1 MPEDLLDWLWLD
13 QGAGSSKNIHLS
25 YSYGLLPGSFSN
37 DFRDCPVNTT
47 PSVYSLWTWSS
58 ILANPRNVRVEGIG
72 LKLFLPYTEAM
83 SFQVQVNLSPKILFE
98 KPVVS
103 GTIQRI

>member
-13 QGAGSSKNIHLS
+13 QGVGSSKNIHLS
-25 YSYGLLPGSFSN
+25 YNYGLLPGSFSN
-37 DFRDCPVNTT
+37 AFRDCPLNTT
-47 PSVYSLWTWSS
+47 PSVYSLWTS
-58 ILANPRNVRVEGIG
+58 ILANPKNVSVEGICP
-72 LKLFLPYTEAM
+72 KLFLPHMEAV

-103 GTIQRI
+103 ETIQRI